1 MGLFDHFPYTNFHE
15 LNLAWI
21 LEMLKEI
28 DKTMDEF
35 VAINALKYA
44 DPIQWNI
51 VSQYEKNTIVI
62 DPLTGT
68 AYISVQPVPAGVS
81 LTNTD
86 YWSVV
91 FDLGQFVVKAAQNF
105 CTRYEE
111 ATTLTATFP
120 SLVNDWLIWGDT
132 LYYAL
137 VNITAGDTYV
147 PDSNIKQFTVEDV
160 VGHLQDLNTTDKSNL
175 VAAINDVLV
184 MMSTLTGDLDDLN
197 TTDKSNLV
205 AAIND
210 VLVIVGTVIG
220 DLNDLVTTDKSSI
233 VAAINEVYQ
242 KGAVDH
248 APVNVLDHGVVG
260 NGLTDDTAAIQA
272 LVNDYNWIYVP
283 DGAFILITS
292 TVTISRSIKISG
304 SGSWSGKFINGS
316 SQSMFNI
323 TGRGVIIE
331 GLQLE
336 CSDYNTGGVLIDIGV
351 GQGTINNCH
360 FDNYNNGIRMNNTS
374 MQTVSNCFFEHG
386 STIGSAIIVGETQYC
401 SGITLSGIR
410 IFGTDL
416 EHPYCGILV
425 NYADGV
431 DIISAII
438 NRTVYSMIADPVDGG
453 FIHALR
459 CNDVL
464 FDFADNGVSLRC
476 SHAASDIYNVSFNSC
491 WFAADATQTALNI
504 SGTAGSIQNITVQ
517 QCEFI
522 GGFYG
527 VNLGYSMSNILIT
540 GCLFTDISN
549 AAINMD
555 GNNDIKAIVDDIFI
569 SASLSAATP
578 ITPLNGVQITGNNAN
593 RQIFLNRIICT
604 TATGSA
610 IYVEYR
616 DNIYLLNS
624 IVNSGNYYNIGN
636 TVNEPTGAPDG
647 VIYFNTDNNQAY
659 FMING
664 QLRTWSADKIM
675 KGAMADLPA
684 TPESGLL
691 YYVTDRDEWRYSD
704 TNNTW
709 QKITKIKAG
718 LLANRYTTGIDYGDR
733 YFATDENRWYTYG
746 SQGWYADTQS
756 GSTADR
762 PVYNLIVGTTYFDT
776 TLNQPIWWTGSG
788 WVDATGTSV

>member
-1 MGLFDHFPYTNFHE
+1 MGLFERFPYTNFHD
-15 LNLAWI
+15 LNLTWI
-21 LEMLKEI
+21 LNELKTLEHTI
-28 DKTMDEF
+28 NEF
-35 VAINALKYA
+35 VSINALKYA

-51 VSQYEKNTIVI
+51 VTQYEKNTIVI

-68 AYISVQPVPAGVS
+68 AYISVQPVPSGVA

-86 YWSVV
+86 YWTVV

-111 ATTLTATFP
+111 ATTLTSTFP
-120 SLVNDWLIWGDT
+120 SSINDWLIWGDT

-147 PDSNIKQFTVEDV
+147 VDSNIKQFTVEDV

-184 MMSTLTGDLDDLN
+184 IMSTLTGDLDDLN

-242 KGAVDH
+242 KGAIDH
-248 APVNVLDHGVVG
+248 APVNALDHGVVG
-260 NGLTDDTAAIQA
+260 DGVTDDTVAFQA
-272 LVNDYNWIYVP
+272 LVNDYDWIFIP
-283 DGAFILITS
+283 DGAEVLITS
-292 TVTISRSIKISG
+292 TVTIGRSVKIAG

-331 GLQLE
+331 GLQFE

-351 GQGTINNCH
+351 GQGTIDNCH

-386 STIGSAIIVGETQYC
+386 STTGSAIIVGETQYC

-425 NYADGV
+425 NCCDGL

-438 NRTVYSMIADPVDGG
+438 NRTVFSMIADPIDGG

-459 CNDVL
+459 CTDVL
-464 FDFADNGVSLRC
+464 FDYSDNGVSLKC
-476 SHAASDIYNVSFNSC
+476 NHAASNVSYVSFNSC
-491 WFAADATQTALNI
+491 WFACDVTQTALAI
-504 SGTAGSIQNITVQ
+504 GGSAGIIQNITVE

-522 GGFYG
+522 AGFYG
-527 VNLGYSMSNILIT
+527 ISLNSDMSNILIT
-540 GCLFTDISN
+540 GSVFTNLSN
-549 AAINMD
+549 CAINIF
-555 GNNDIKAIVDDIFI
+555 GNNDIKAVIDTIYI
-569 SASLSAATP
+569 TSALAAGSP
-578 ITPLNGVQITGNNAN
+578 ITPNLGVQISGNNAN
-593 RQIFLNRIICT
+593 RCIILNRIICT
-604 TATGSA
+604 TATA
-610 IYVEYR
+610 AALYTEYR
-616 DNIYLLNS
+616 DNVYLYDSLLN
-624 IVNSGNYYNIGN
+624 NGNYFTIGN

-647 VIYFNTDNNQAY
+647 IMYLNTDDNHAY

-664 QLRTWSADKIM
+664 QLRTWTADKILS
-675 KGAMADLPA
+675 GALADLPA
-684 TPESGLL
+684 TPASGLL

-704 TNNTW
+704 INNTW

-718 LLANRYTTGIDYGDR
+718 LLANRYTIGVDYGDR

-746 SQGWYADTQS
+746 SQGWFADTQS
-756 GSTADR
+756 GITANR

-776 TLNQPIWWTGSG
+776 TLNKPIWWNGSA